1 MYISCLVC
9 LYLLYIN
16 ACLRDEFIDKVS
28 CLLSVVRIVRTII
41 LLQIVTNYL
50 KAEVSRDTITLP
62 ANT

>member
-1 MYISCLVC
+1 M
-9 LYLLYIN
+9 
-16 ACLRDEFIDKVS
+16 S
-28 CLLSVVRIVRTII
+28 CLLRVVRIVRTII